1 MSYRVRED
9 LTVRIFEAV
18 FLQHDGYVPRNNQSL
33 VVSHIFGRL
42 GPVQMGRLVKVPSE
56 DNDPSGFP
64 ILFSPLLGSKR

>member
-64 ILFSPLLGSKR
+64 ILFRLF